1 MELQEA
7 KSFVEYVKYCKF
19 PTPKS
24 YHRLH
29 AWWEYFEEWRKI
41 SFGEKLDHGTWYTGE
56 EMREMTRVEHEFEDY
71 LIKRLNRGRK
81 KSNKIVGIYKVYL
94 VCADGSIDVG
104 GEGYWIPNSWPKDK
118 YALAQQLAKVWG
130 QEYPYETLQAF
141 GHSAQILG
149 VDNIVT
155 GNKIFGIRKHED

>member
-1 MELQEA
+1 MELEEA

-24 YHRLH
+24 YTSLH
-29 AWWEYFEEWRKI
+29 AWWEYFEKWKDL
-41 SFGEKLDHGTWYTGE
+41 SFGEKSKYGKVYRGS
-56 EMREMTRVEHEFEDY
+56 EMRDMSIAEHEFEDY
-71 LIKRLNRGRK
+71 LIKRLNRGRS

-104 GEGYWIPNSWPKDK
+104 GEGYWIPNNWHTDK
-118 YALAQQLAKVWG
+118 YSLAQQLAKDWG
-130 QEYPYETLQAF
+130 QNYPYETLQAF

-149 VDNIVT
+149 VENIVT
-155 GNKIFGIRKHED
+155 GNQIFGIRKHED